1 MVDSASQKV
10 LAYVTDITDVE
21 QKIQRIES
29 LNKQL
34 AQQMGQD
41 FGKMATVVS
50 REMTK
55 VSDVKMVD
63 TGEIKTKLEQVET
76 VVETTSG
83 KFVKLTETV
92 TGVDK
97 VNKKV
102 ASTISDVTSKYSEQ
116 YKIQSQ
122 LQGKSSDL
130 STNFDRLSDINR
142 KFSGQLK
149 ETGNAS
155 FLISKNF
162 TKLSD
167 NTKQVGYLTAT
178 STGKILQFTETI
190 KQMPNGVQ
198 KVSRS
203 VKDVTEAYH
212 KQDQVLKPLQEN
224 TVSLGDNIGRLV
236 KRAALTIPIWFAMRQ
251 GVSAV
256 ISTFRDGVKSVL
268 EFDEA
273 LQKIKRNLS
282 GTTDEINKN
291 IGSLASEIT
300 KLSIE
305 TGKSTAEIADA
316 IKKFATIGFDV
327 KESLAGGIGAT
338 KLAVLLFGNAGD
350 TANAF
355 ARALK
360 VLIDRS
366 KGAKSA
372 TEQMNEAFA
381 LTAELEKDN
390 QFEINEV
397 TAGLENFATTA
408 KIANLSMQQ
417 TLVLLATLGTAAVGG
432 ARGGT
437 LLRTSFQKLVENLDK
452 VSSQLGIHLN
462 PQVDTTYTA
471 LLKVVDAISK
481 LDEQNLIA
489 VESTGALAEIFGGVR
504 GSLPIQAL
512 VALNDQ
518 LKKNNQVLPDVA
530 KFNESVTNVLNSESG
545 AAKRLSNNLKEIRKG
560 FVESLFGAENFDTI
574 INNLADSS
582 ERVAKNINPLTQQI
596 KDLSQTLI
604 KAGSS
609 FMLPIDQ
616 VKTVSTM
623 GGDLS
628 SKLLSVIDK
637 LKIKFG
643 VKNIMVDEAVGQEVV
658 NNINEQLSNEE
669 KNLVVQTPKVIL
681 SHVEE
686 QEISKKVLA
695 NELDRLKNMGA
706 LTSEILKAT
715 DSYSKQLKIEET
727 SLDVLERRLN
737 TEKAINDEKRLQSQ
751 LGSDSIK
758 LYKIAQEQGTDVAKK
773 IGDVLSGEV
782 DFSAF
787 IRQGGKAAEVFA
799 DQWADLFEAKQA
811 EQFFRGERISTLP
824 KKGESG
830 FDFNLFNRGTGKDL
844 SALRGGGNIKIQ
856 EEAIRGI
863 STDARIELLQAINEF
878 KQIEK
883 ERLTKDVKIEHP
895 SRVEIVGLGLENL
908 YTQSKSPIVGNIKS
922 TSSIDLIARG
932 AANNV
937 NKRLTGNQTIL
948 PDVELSKN
956 RSQVGASFQ
965 FSSGGINI
973 SINAANKEELNK
985 KIDQEFEKMKSK
997 TKEEIN
1003 NELFGKQ
1010 FTR

>member
-1 MVDSASQKV
+1 MTDSTSQKV
-10 LAYVTDITDVE
+10 IAFISDISDVE

-55 VSDVKMVD
+55 VSDVKMID

-92 TGVDK
+92 TGLDK

-256 ISTFRDGVKSVL
+256 ISTFRDGVKSIL

-327 KESLAGGIGAT
+327 EESLAGGIGAT
-338 KLAVLLFGNAGD
+338 KLAVLLFGDAGD

-381 LTAELEKDN
+381 LTAELEKYN

-437 LLRTSFQKLVENLDK
+437 LLRTSFQKLVENLDE

-504 GSLPIQAL
+504 GSLPI
-512 VALNDQ
+512 
-518 LKKNNQVLPDVA
+518 
-530 KFNESVTNVLNSESG
+530 
-545 AAKRLSNNLKEIRKG
+545 
-560 FVESLFGAENFDTI
+560 
-574 INNLADSS
+574 
-582 ERVAKNINPLTQQI
+582 
-596 KDLSQTLI
+596 
-604 KAGSS
+604 
-609 FMLPIDQ
+609 
-616 VKTVSTM
+616 
-623 GGDLS
+623 
-628 SKLLSVIDK
+628 
-637 LKIKFG
+637 
-643 VKNIMVDEAVGQEVV
+643 
-658 NNINEQLSNEE
+658 
-669 KNLVVQTPKVIL
+669 
-681 SHVEE
+681 
-686 QEISKKVLA
+686 
-695 NELDRLKNMGA
+695 
-706 LTSEILKAT
+706 
-715 DSYSKQLKIEET
+715 
-727 SLDVLERRLN
+727 
-737 TEKAINDEKRLQSQ
+737 
-751 LGSDSIK
+751 
-758 LYKIAQEQGTDVAKK
+758 
-773 IGDVLSGEV
+773 
-782 DFSAF
+782 
-787 IRQGGKAAEVFA
+787 
-799 DQWADLFEAKQA
+799 
-811 EQFFRGERISTLP
+811 
-824 KKGESG
+824 
-830 FDFNLFNRGTGKDL
+830 
-844 SALRGGGNIKIQ
+844 
-856 EEAIRGI
+856 
-863 STDARIELLQAINEF
+863 
-878 KQIEK
+878 
-883 ERLTKDVKIEHP
+883 
-895 SRVEIVGLGLENL
+895 
-908 YTQSKSPIVGNIKS
+908 
-922 TSSIDLIARG
+922 
-932 AANNV
+932 
-937 NKRLTGNQTIL
+937 
-948 PDVELSKN
+948 
-956 RSQVGASFQ
+956 
-965 FSSGGINI
+965 
-973 SINAANKEELNK
+973 
-985 KIDQEFEKMKSK
+985 
-997 TKEEIN
+997 
-1003 NELFGKQ
+1003 
-1010 FTR
+1010 